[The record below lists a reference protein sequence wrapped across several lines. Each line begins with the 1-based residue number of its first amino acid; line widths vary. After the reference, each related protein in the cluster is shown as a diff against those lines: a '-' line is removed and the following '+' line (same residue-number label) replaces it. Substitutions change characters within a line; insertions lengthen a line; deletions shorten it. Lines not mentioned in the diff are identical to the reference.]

1 MTDLQLDEEE
11 PAAAEVEADKKKT
24 GEKRAFQES
33 DDELSGVRDNVH
45 AQNRYAETV
54 AGLLANINGILQ
66 TEEQM
71 RQRYLT
77 ALDKLMEDTP
87 LAAEAGDCRSYWE
100 NIVEILLR
108 QMRELRELRS
118 ADLRELG
125 MVEAPP
131 SLHRFPPKREQKD
144 HGKGSGW
151 GKSTAAT
158 GGGWGGSGAPA
169 GGS

>member
-1 MTDLQLDEEE
+1 M
-11 PAAAEVEADKKKT
+11 
-24 GEKRAFQES
+24 
-33 DDELSGVRDNVH
+33 RDNVH

-77 ALDKLMEDTP
+77 ALDKLMEDIP
-87 LAAEAGDCRSYWE
+87 LAAEAGADHSYWE
-100 NIVEILLR
+100 NIVDLLLR

-125 MVEAPP
+125 MVDAPP

-151 GKSTAAT
+151 GKSTPGT
-158 GGGWGGSGAPA
+158 GGGGWGGS
-169 GGS
+169 S